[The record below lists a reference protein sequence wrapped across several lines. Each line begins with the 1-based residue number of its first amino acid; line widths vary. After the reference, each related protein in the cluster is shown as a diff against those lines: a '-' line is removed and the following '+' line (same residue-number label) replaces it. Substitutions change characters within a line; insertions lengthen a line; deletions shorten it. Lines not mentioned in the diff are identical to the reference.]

1 FFPTVVHKEYFRL
14 SRAVATCKI
23 SSSLQYDAHQQV
35 LIINTHFLF
44 HHDSTLSIVTGK
56 RLQHVQCLLDS
67 PRLNS
72 KRGHVY
78 QFLKPQGFVLTTLLI
93 DGSMCV
99 SFSSSDWQLGFPT
112 AVHKEYFRLS
122 RAVATRKISSSLQYD
137 AHQQVLI
144 INTHFLFHHDL
155 TLSMVTGK
163 RLQHVQ
169 CFNL

>member
-1 FFPTVVHKEYFRL
+1 
-14 SRAVATCKI
+14 
-23 SSSLQYDAHQQV
+23 
-35 LIINTHFLF
+35 
-44 HHDSTLSIVTGK
+44 
-56 RLQHVQCLLDS
+56 
-67 PRLNS
+67 
-72 KRGHVY
+72 
-78 QFLKPQGFVLTTLLI
+78 
-93 DGSMCV
+93 GSMCV

-169 CFNL
+169 FSQTTRLCPYDTAHQYRDSKAYKRLNSKRGHVYQFLKPQGFVLTTLLIGTEILKCTRKFLQTHYKKIRRIPTEVPTDINVVGRL